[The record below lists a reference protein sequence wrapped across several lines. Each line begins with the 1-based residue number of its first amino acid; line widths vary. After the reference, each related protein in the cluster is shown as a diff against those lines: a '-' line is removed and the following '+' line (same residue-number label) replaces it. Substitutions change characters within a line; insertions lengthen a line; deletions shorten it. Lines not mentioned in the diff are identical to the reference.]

1 MKAFDLLKWIIWFP
15 VLVIGVGVAFFSQLF
30 EKRIERSRE
39 EVEAILLKMESGVV
53 SDDHWDD
60 FLSVPIFDKQLD
72 KIRERVEVLWAY
84 DDFQT
89 KNEDGCY
96 VLNEKGLLEIREI
109 LGELSST

>member
-1 MKAFDLLKWIIWFP
+1 MKVFDLLKWIIWLP
-15 VLVIGVGVAFFSQLF
+15 VLAIGTGVAFFSQLL
-30 EKRIERSRE
+30 EKRVERSRE

-53 SDDHWDD
+53 SEDLWDD

-84 DDFQT
+84 DDFQA
-89 KNEDGCY
+89 KNDDGCY
-96 VLNEKGLLEIREI
+96 VLNEKGLSEIREI